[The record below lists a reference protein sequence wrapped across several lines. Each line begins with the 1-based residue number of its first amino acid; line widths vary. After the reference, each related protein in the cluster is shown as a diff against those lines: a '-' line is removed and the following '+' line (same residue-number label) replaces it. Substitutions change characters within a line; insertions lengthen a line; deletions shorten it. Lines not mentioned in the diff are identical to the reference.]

1 VAEGWH
7 GFHSIPLRLNPKPFT
22 VATFNINTCRAI
34 DITAIYESTTCIFD
48 NFFVHIS
55 KMNIKLSHPMSDNY
69 FYYRYL
75 RKLQPRNNP
84 IVSIYVNE

>member
-1 VAEGWH
+1 MA
-7 GFHSIPLRLNPKPFT
+7 FTCIPLGLNPKPFT

-34 DITAIYESTTCIFD
+34 DITAIYKPTTCIFD
-48 NFFVHIS
+48 NFFVHTS
-55 KMNIKLSHPMSDNY
+55 KMNIKLSHPMSVNY
-69 FYYRYL
+69 IYYRYL